1 MTFKEYIRFLFSN
14 CEKYEA
20 LMRDFSAKHR
30 EYVRKANKIN
40 WPYKRHNDWLK
51 RKAYLT
57 EVKVYEIRF
66 DDARE
71 RLCWTIGRIGAVAKK
86 HYTRAFKHA
95 KEEYEK
101 GRWNVARDFHYVCMN
116 LSQEQTWLQKEYDV
130 WVKKS
135 DKRMSDYYREL
146 K

>member
-20 LMRDFSAKHR
+20 LMLNFFFKHR
-30 EYVRKANKIN
+30 EYIRKANKIN
-40 WPYKRHNDWLK
+40 PPYKPHNNWLK
-51 RKAYLT
+51 CETYLT
-57 EVKVYEIRF
+57 EAKVYEIRF

-71 RLCWTIGRIGAVAKK
+71 RLHWTIWLIGAAAKK
-86 HYTRAFKHA
+86 HYTRAFKHV
-95 KEEYEK
+95 KEEYESEP
-101 GRWNVARDFHYVCMN
+101 RDFHYVCTN
-116 LSQEQTWLQKEYDV
+116 LLKEQTWLQKEYDV

-135 DKRMSDYYREL
+135 DYYREL